1 MIKRILKT
9 IIPNFILKYRE
20 KKIIHKIRKQFL
32 NKEKKEIF
40 KEIYRKKLWSPESE
54 KINYKYYSGIGSHYP
69 ELTNNYIDKVK
80 EFLSSFSKKPNVIDL
95 GCGDFAIGSKIRFMC
110 DRYIA
115 VDVFEELIN
124 FNKDKYKDLNVD
136 FRVLDITSD
145 ELPNAEVC
153 FVRQVL
159 QHLSNKSILN
169 FVQLAKNKYKYLI
182 ITEHFPTS
190 KNFVPNK
197 DIPTGPDIRFYDNSA
212 VVLTSPPFNLKTI
225 KAVDFCETYSNSIEG
240 VLKTKLLQLKD

>member
-80 EFLSSFSKKPNVIDL
+80 EFLSSFSKKPNVI
-95 GCGDFAIGSKIRFMC
+95 
-110 DRYIA
+110 
-115 VDVFEELIN
+115 
-124 FNKDKYKDLNVD
+124 
-136 FRVLDITSD
+136 
-145 ELPNAEVC
+145 
-153 FVRQVL
+153 
-159 QHLSNKSILN
+159 IL
-169 FVQLAKNKYKYLI
+169 
-182 ITEHFPTS
+182 H
-190 KNFVPNK
+190 
-197 DIPTGPDIRFYDNSA
+197 
-212 VVLTSPPFNLKTI
+212 TI
-225 KAVDFCETYSNSIEG
+225 KGKGVKEFENDPIWHARKLQGKEIEIG
-240 VLKTKLLQLKD
+240 KKRLEIK